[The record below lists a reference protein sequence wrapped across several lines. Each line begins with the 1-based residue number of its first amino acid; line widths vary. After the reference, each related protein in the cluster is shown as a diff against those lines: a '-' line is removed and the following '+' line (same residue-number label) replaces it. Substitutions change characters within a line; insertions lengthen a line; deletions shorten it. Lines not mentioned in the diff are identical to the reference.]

1 VSGYDG
7 SGDGLRDGPVGGAPD
22 RSHDG
27 SVGASRETLRDA
39 SYGAVRDGSVGASP
53 DDEVEIVAYPNG
65 PFLVRGNISLTTP
78 EGVELPRDRRTIALC
93 RCGKSVIKPFCD
105 GTHKIIGFTTEP
117 EPRPES

>member
-1 VSGYDG
+1 MSGYDG
-7 SGDGLRDGPVGGAPD
+7 SGAGLRDGSVGGAPD
-22 RSHDG
+22 GSHDG
-27 SVGASRETLRDA
+27 SVGASPCA
-39 SYGAVRDGSVGASP
+39 SPGGSP

-93 RCGKSVIKPFCD
+93 RCGKSVTKPFCD

>member
-1 VSGYDG
+1 MSDNW
-7 SGDGLRDGPVGGAPD
+7 RDAAAD
-22 RSHDG
+22 DSH
-27 SVGASRETLRDA
+27 SASYETPPSASR
-39 SYGAVRDGSVGASP
+39 

>member
-1 VSGYDG
+1 MSGYDG
-7 SGDGLRDGPVGGAPD
+7 SGAGLRDGSVGGAPD

-27 SVGASRETLRDA
+27 SVGASRETLRDT
-39 SYGAVRDGSVGASP
+39 SHGAVRDGSVGGSP

>member
-1 VSGYDG
+1 MSGYDG